1 MLLLVT
7 EPQLSEAVGTVHVA
21 CNQDTNDAAD
31 NTESCGLV
39 MPAGLR

>member
-1 MLLLVT
+1 VLLLVT
-7 EPQLSEAVGTVHVA
+7 EPQLSEAVGAVHVT
-21 CNQDTNDAAD
+21 CNYDVNDAAD